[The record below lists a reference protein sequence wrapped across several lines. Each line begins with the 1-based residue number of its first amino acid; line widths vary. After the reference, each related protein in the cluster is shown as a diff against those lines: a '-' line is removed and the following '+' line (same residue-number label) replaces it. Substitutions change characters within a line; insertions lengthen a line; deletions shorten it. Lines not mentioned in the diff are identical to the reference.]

1 MAYIYKITNII
12 NNKGYVGKTIKSPEK
27 RWKNHLYCAK
37 TDGPMVISRAI
48 RKHGEKNFKF
58 EVIEECLVEE
68 MNPREAHWIEYH
80 DTFHN
85 GYNSSM
91 GGEGAGPGVIRKRGA
106 VHPHAKAVDCYDL
119 NGNYLCTYS
128 SVGEAAHA
136 SGIRKRRGVGMITA
150 CIKGKTFQAIGHR
163 WSWKGKSLKE
173 VDNRIN
179 RRGKVYGVHL
189 ESGRKKMWNSQA
201 DCAEEINNN
210 RKGNSS
216 IGLALERNDK
226 EDTTKTKVNGWYLF
240 RDRKIALT
248 DWKPAERYI
257 PTFEQS
263 SRAGKMRKGKPSL
276 TLRKPIKGVH
286 IETGEV
292 VKFSHCGEAVEKL
305 RNDNCKINQSGI
317 VRMIKILE
325 SGKTH
330 YTCPNWKGLYKPYH
344 HAGYRWYYDVSK

>member
-1 MAYIYKITNII
+1 MAHIYKITNII
-12 NNKGYVGKTIKSPEK
+12 NDNQYVGKTERKPED
-27 RWKNHLYCAK
+27 RWREHLYHAK
-37 TDGPMVISRAI
+37 TDGPMVISKAI

-58 EVIEECLVEE
+58 EVIEECSTAE
-68 MNPREAHWIEYH
+68 MNSKEIYWIDYY
-80 DTFHN
+80 DTYHN
-85 GYNSSM
+85 GYNSSL
-91 GGEGAGPGVIRKRGA
+91 GGDGAGLGVKRERGA
-106 VHPHAKAVDCYDL
+106 VHPSAKAVDCYDL
-119 NGNYLCTYS
+119 EGKYLCTYDS
-128 SVGEAAHA
+128 QGEAAWDMGR
-136 SGIRKRRGVGMITA
+136 SGETQCINF
-150 CIKGKTFQAIGHR
+150 CIKGITFQAFGHR
-163 WSWKGKSLKE
+163 WTWKDEPLKE
-173 VDNRIN
+173 VNNRIN
-179 RRGKVYGVHL
+179 LRGKVYGVHL

>member
-1 MAYIYKITNII
+1 MAIIYKITNIL
-12 NNKGYVGKTIKSPEK
+12 NNKQYVGKTEHDPMK
-27 RWKNHLYCAK
+27 RWKEHLSAARNNVN
-37 TDGPMVISRAI
+37 MAISHAI
-48 RKHGEKNFKF
+48 NKHGSENFKF
-58 EVIEECLVEE
+58 EVIEECLPEDINKKE
-68 MNPREAHWIEYH
+68 SYWIGKL
-80 DTFHN
+80 DTFEN
-85 GYNSSM
+85 GYNSTL
-91 GGEGAGPGVIRKRGA
+91 GGEGIVGAIRERGA

-119 NGNYLCTYS
+119 NGNYLCTYD

-136 SGIRKRRGVGMITA
+136 SGSRKRGVNMITA

-163 WSWKGKSLKE
+163 WSWKGKPLKE

-189 ESGRKKMWNSQA
+189 ESGRKKMWNSQS
-201 DCAEEINNN
+201 DCAEEIKNN
-210 RKGNSS
+210 RKDNNS

-248 DWKPAERYI
+248 DWKPAERYR
-257 PTFEQS
+257 PTFEQA
-263 SRAGKMRKGKPSL
+263 SRAGKMSKGKPSL

-292 VKFSHCGEAVEKL
+292 VKFGHCKEAVEKL
-305 RNDNCKINQSGI
+305 RSDNCKINQSGI

-325 SGKTH
+325 GGKTH

-344 HAGYRWYYDVSK
+344 HGGYRWYYDVSK